1 MTRTFRR
8 VWYRPVPMQEMKL
21 SEAFK
26 RHSGKLLVEADG
38 LRFEHKKVP
47 LVIRDI
53 EAVDYGV
60 HGATTNPSV
69 RVRYNEDGEKRDA
82 YFEDARYFGYAG
94 FFGGTQRLAEAIEH
108 PGETVLETERPA
120 EMRKLWIGLAVSV
133 VLLVLLQ
140 VVRANLLPLNE
151 PGGSFTD

>member
-1 MTRTFRR
+1 MAHTFPR

-26 RHSGKLLVEADG
+26 RKTGKLHVGPDG
-38 LRFEHKKVP
+38 LRFESKDAP
-47 LVIRDI
+47 LTMSEI
-53 EAVDYGV
+53 ESVDYGV

-69 RVRYNEDGEKRDA
+69 RVRYRDGGETQEA

-108 PGETVLETERPA
+108 PGETVIETEGPKQ
-120 EMRKLWIGLAVSV
+120 MQKMLVGLAVAV
-133 VLLVLLQ
+133 VVVILLRLLV
-140 VVRANLLPLNE
+140 
-151 PGGSFTD
+151 